1 MDTVHVYVYDGYADW
16 EPAYLMAGLQSPR
29 FQREPGRWQ
38 VRTVGAR
45 DEPVRS
51 MGGLHVLP
59 DLTWDDV
66 SPADSAMLVLPGG
79 EGWEDD
85 PRHDPAARQ
94 ARRWLQ
100 AGKPVAAICG
110 ATAGLARQGLLDQRP
125 HTSNAAAYLRGTG
138 YAGGDHYRDEPA
150 VRHAGLI
157 TAGGM
162 SAVDFTREVFAEL
175 GVYDDAA
182 LEAWY
187 RLYKDGDSRAFA
199 ALAEAAEQSRVST

>member
-1 MDTVHVYVYDGYADW
+1 MDTVHVYVFDGYADW
-16 EPAYLMAGLQSPR
+16 EPAYVMAGFASPR
-29 FQREPGRWQ
+29 FQREPGRWR
-38 VRTVGAR
+38 VCTVGAR
-45 DEPVRS
+45 PGSIRS
-51 MGGLHVLP
+51 MGGLQATP
-59 DLTWDDV
+59 DLTWDDL
-66 SPADSAMLVLPGG
+66 SPADSALLVLPGG

-85 PRHDPAARQ
+85 TRHDPAARQ

-100 AGKPVAAICG
+100 AGRPVAAICG

-138 YAGGDHYRDEPA
+138 YAGAEHYVEAPV

-162 SAVDFTREVFAEL
+162 SAVDFAHAIFAEL
-175 GVYDDAA
+175 QVYDEAV

-187 RLYKDGDSRAFA
+187 RLYHAGDAKGFA
-199 ALAEAAEQSRVST
+199 AMAAAS